1 MTPAVTQFLK
11 RAPDTEASSLALRA
25 IDTMEKGATIS
36 GAYLAKAWEA
46 NVAAAKDLSSTAK
59 MRRASLAQQ
68 AYDARISSEKG
79 RMMAAYAVMAT
90 REGGKA
96 ISAQQAMAQA
106 RDARQK
112 DVLVQQAKFASLRR
126 NVMLQAAETAAKSF
140 KAPALPPLLNQSA
153 KGNEQVTLNLQSE
166 WRPPGY
172 VQRTNL
178 FFPDDVR
185 VAAAVSG
192 AAQGSGAVAGLGSLA
207 NLGAENWWD
216 SFTQYQT
223 EGVLAGLREADR
235 EVEKVVSQEPGSAAV
250 AADAKLLME
259 SLKPGQVAA
268 AQAEQKTLPWWVLP
282 VGIAT
287 VYYVLS

>member
-46 NVAAAKDLSSTAK
+46 NVAAAKDPSSTAK

-79 RMMAAYAVMAT
+79 RMMAAYAIMAT

-192 AAQGSGAVAGLGSLA
+192 AAQGSLSGLSS
-207 NLGAENWWD
+207 LGAENWWD

-259 SLKPGQVAA
+259 SLKPGQIAA

>member
-68 AYDARISSEKG
+68 AYDARVSSEKG
-79 RMMAAYAVMAT
+79 RMMAAYAIAAT
-90 REGGKA
+90 REGNKA
-96 ISAQQAMAQA
+96 ITAQQAMAQA

-112 DVLVQQAKFASLRR
+112 DVLVQQAKFATLRR

-140 KAPALPPLLNQSA
+140 KAPALPPLLGQSA
-153 KGNEQVTLNLQSE
+153 KNNEQVTLNLQSE

-192 AAQGSGAVAGLGSLA
+192 AAQGGAIAGFGHLSS
-207 NLGAENWWD
+207 LGAENWWD
-216 SFTQYQT
+216 SFVQYQT
-223 EGVLAGLREADR
+223 EGVLAGFREADR

-259 SLKPGQVAA
+259 SLKPGQVAT
-268 AQAEQKTLPWWVLP
+268 AQAEQKSPPWWVLP
-282 VGIAT
+282 VGIAA
-287 VYYVLS
+287 VYYFLS